1 MGQKLG
7 LLPQIV
13 KLWTQIKE
21 IKSAPPVTKQ
31 RRRYENSL
39 PGDMENLSVDCRK
52 DHNTAL
58 GQSLIQSKAL
68 AGFNSMKAERG
79 KEAAGIKSWKL
90 VEVGS

>member
-21 IKSAPPVTKQ
+21 MRKEQ
-31 RRRYENSL
+31 NSL
-39 PGDMENLSVDCRK
+39 TADMENVSVVGMR
-52 DHNTAL
+52 DHKSYNTTL

-79 KEAAGIKSWKL
+79 KEAAVESW
-90 VEVGS
+90 